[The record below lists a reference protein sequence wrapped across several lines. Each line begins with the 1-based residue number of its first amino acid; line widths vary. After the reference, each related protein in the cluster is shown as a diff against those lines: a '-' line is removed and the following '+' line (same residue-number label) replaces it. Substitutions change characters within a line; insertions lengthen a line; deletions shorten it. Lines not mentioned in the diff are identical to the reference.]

1 MFMRPLVSAITMA
14 ALLAAAPAYAFDA
27 TGADILGLRLG
38 MSETDVAARL
48 ARQGFPLTRLPD
60 GCSGGDGCLVT
71 AKAVTKDGEL
81 RIAFAGES
89 GATLVRYVFL
99 GHGPTEPERLKAAMI
114 DRFGRPDQQKPMMWC
129 RAVAADGSCPHQQA
143 SLSFVPE
150 TLTVTLKA
158 GDTERP

>member
-14 ALLAAAPAYAFDA
+14 ALLAAAPAHAFDA

-48 ARQGFPLTRLPD
+48 TRQGFPMTRLPD
-60 GCSGGDGCLVT
+60 GCSDGGRCLVT

-81 RIAFAGES
+81 HIAFAAEM

-99 GHGPTEPERLKAAMI
+99 GHGAAGLERLMAAMI
-114 DRFGRPDQQKPMMWC
+114 DRFGRPDQQKPMAWC
-129 RAVAADGSCPHQQA
+129 RAVATDGSCPNQQA